1 MSGNICQE
9 CGKEFTTIYSLSRHI
24 NKTKKC
30 SSTNQSELVIN
41 NSLTKNILIQIGK
54 NIESSFI
61 KVKNIDTLKVLKNQC
76 KWCRRIYANNLI
88 LNKHIHELHCN
99 NYKEFLT
106 MKSVLDDIMNKIKIE
121 EQKIPIKEENEIDIV
136 SYGNEDINKLTDDE
150 MGEIL
155 YKGHKFNELILKYLY
170 INPRL
175 PENHNILLE
184 VINNKIMIKFYK
196 NNNWE
201 IREFEKYAMKI
212 INNNKK
218 KLREIIDKKEEIL
231 IKLKNSTKFKLTELI
246 LENTID
252 VINDTPDTNRIL
264 AYTECIKDILYNANK
279 ENNTLEE
286 NQNIIKNIKTD
297 KIVEDIQEDSDKDE
311 ENKNIIINQNTEK
324 IKTNELVPFLL
335 EDINDLTY
343 EEKGKIITSNDLF
356 IKDTIHILHLNK
368 RLKKY
373 RNIKVS
379 SILAEKIKFY
389 KGLTEEDNKI
399 WFPMNIEEGL
409 KEIIQNIVL
418 KVQKLLNKKEEIV
431 SNLKEKG
438 IELCEFDIIL
448 TTKQCSKSLIQL
460 YNEVD
465 EYDIKRILCDKN

>member
-1 MSGNICQE
+1 MSGNMCQE

-54 NIESSFI
+54 NLESSFI

-286 NQNIIKNIKTD
+286 NQNIIKDIKTD

-379 SILAEKIKFY
+379 SILTEKIKFY

-448 TTKQCSKSLIQL
+448 TTKQCSKPLIQL

>member
-1 MSGNICQE
+1 MSGNMCQE

-54 NIESSFI
+54 NLESSFI

-286 NQNIIKNIKTD
+286 NQNIIKDIKTD

-356 IKDTIHILHLNK
+356 IKDTLHIVHLNN

-373 RNIKVS
+373 KSIRVS
-379 SILAEKIKFY
+379 SLLADKIRFY
-389 KGLTEEDNKI
+389 RGLTEQGNKM
-399 WFPMNIEEGL
+399 WLNINMETAL
-409 KEIIQNIVL
+409 KEIIQNTVEIV
-418 KVQKLLNKKEEIV
+418 KKLLSKKDEIIL
-431 SNLKEKG
+431 NLKEKG
-438 IELCEFDIIL
+438 IELCEFDIIM
-448 TTKQCSKSLIQL
+448 TTKQCSKLLVEL

-465 EYDIKRILCDKN
+465 EYDIKRMLYGK